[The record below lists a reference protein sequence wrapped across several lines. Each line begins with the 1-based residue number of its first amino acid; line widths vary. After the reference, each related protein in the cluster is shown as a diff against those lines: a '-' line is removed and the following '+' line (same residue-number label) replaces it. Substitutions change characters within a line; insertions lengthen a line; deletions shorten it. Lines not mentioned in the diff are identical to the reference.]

1 MSFDDLSDQQLS
13 VATAT
18 EPTVLVLGGA
28 GTGKTTAAL
37 WAART
42 AIERGDVGPHQKVL
56 FLTFSR
62 TAVSQIT
69 SRSLG
74 VLSGIRDRV
83 EVSTFH
89 AFGLRMLQ
97 DFGRYTGL
105 DVGVPRVQSA
115 ARERLLGRDPA
126 STTYDELVPAAI
138 RILRAPGVGPLIA
151 RRWPLVICDEF
162 QDTNPEQWE
171 LLSHLSRHARM
182 VLLADPN
189 QMIYTFVPG
198 VGPERLQTAR
208 AHADVVTELQPHSF
222 RDPSGCIP
230 AMAGAIRE
238 RRFSSQE
245 VQHAVAEGRLT
256 VHPGVTDEAVVPVM
270 RAELQIA
277 RHAGLR
283 SVGIFAH
290 SNEGVSQLG
299 ANLTEGGIE
308 HALIGIPEAQGEAL
322 AALAALCGYGMGLL
336 DDESVGQALGTF
348 LTACTRGAPPDL
360 ARGMAFGTPP
370 LRTGLCVR
378 LQTLQQELIQ
388 ASQENI
394 ERLVATACGAWEQ
407 LGIIGGSR
415 PWRLASLRFAA
426 SARRLSRRDR
436 EPQELVLQLI
446 QHAERDRAAVLV
458 GDDFV
463 DHHPVQ
469 IMNFHQTKGREAD
482 QVILLYRSGDYLADR
497 RTAEPFA
504 DASRVLYVAL
514 TRARQRVVV
523 MLPSDPHPLIA
534 PFGDFAPRRDTAS
547 EV

>member
-1 MSFDDLSDQQLS
+1 MKFGDLSDQQQS
-13 VATAT
+13 VV
-18 EPTVLVLGGA
+18 TVSGSTTLVLGGA

-37 WAART
+37 WVART
-42 AIERGDVGPHQKVL
+42 AIEQGDVGPHQRVL

-62 TAVSQIT
+62 TAVSQIA

-74 VLSGIRDRV
+74 VLDAIRERV

-105 DVGVPRVQSA
+105 GAGIPRVQSV

-138 RILRAPGVGPLIA
+138 RILGAPRVGPLIE

-162 QDTNPEQWE
+162 QDTSPEQWE
-171 LLSHLSRHARM
+171 LLRQLSRHARM

-198 VGPERLQTAR
+198 VSPERLQTAR
-208 AHADVVTELQPHSF
+208 AHADVVTTLQPSSF

-230 AMAGAIRE
+230 VMAGAIRE

-245 VQHAVAEGRLT
+245 VRHAVAEGRLT
-256 VHPGVTDEAVVPVM
+256 VHAGVTDEAVVAVI
-270 RAELQIA
+270 RAELQVA
-277 RHAGLR
+277 RETALR

-290 SNEGVSQLG
+290 SNEGVAQLG
-299 ANLTEGGIE
+299 ASLADDGIE
-308 HALIGIPEAQGEAL
+308 HALVGIPEAQGEAL
-322 AALAALCGYGMGLL
+322 ATLAALCGYGAGLV
-336 DDESVGQALGTF
+336 DEEGVGQALGTF
-348 LTACTRGAPPDL
+348 LTACTRGAPPGL
-360 ARGMAFGTPP
+360 AKGMAFGSP
-370 LRTGLCVR
+370 LLPSGLLVR
-378 LQTLQQELIQ
+378 LQTLKEALLQ
-388 ASQENI
+388 ASQENLD
-394 ERLVATACGAWEQ
+394 RLVATACGAWDQ

-415 PWRLASLRFAA
+415 PWRLAAIRFAA
-426 SARRLSRRDR
+426 SARRLTQRDR
-436 EPQELVLQLI
+436 PLQESVLQLI
-446 QHAERDRAAVLV
+446 QQAERDRASVLV
-458 GDDFV
+458 GNDFV

-469 IMNFHQTKGREAD
+469 IMNFHQTKGREVD

-497 RTAEPFA
+497 RATEPFA

-534 PFGDFAPRRDTAS
+534 PFGQLLDPPHWS
-547 EV
+547 S